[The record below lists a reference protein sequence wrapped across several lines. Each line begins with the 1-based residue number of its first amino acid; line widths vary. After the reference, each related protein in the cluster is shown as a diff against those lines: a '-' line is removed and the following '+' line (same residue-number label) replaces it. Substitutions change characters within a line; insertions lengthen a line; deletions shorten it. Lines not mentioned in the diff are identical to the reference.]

1 VTDEMERTAYRRSVE
16 QLLDLALGLRGR
28 VTRDAGAAAVD
39 ESMRAI
45 RELGARVE
53 RQRASLGASEAGD
66 VVGEQAANRLA
77 HVTTIMDEC
86 HAILEERR
94 AGRGSS

>member
-1 VTDEMERTAYRRSVE
+1 MDEMERTAYRRSVE
-16 QLLDLALGLRGR
+16 QLLDLALGLRGQ
-28 VTRDAGAAAVD
+28 VTRDAEAAVD
-39 ESMRAI
+39 ESLRVI

-53 RQRASLGASEAGD
+53 RQRASLGASVA
-66 VVGEQAANRLA
+66 GEQAADRLA
-77 HVTTIMDEC
+77 HVTNIMDEC